1 MSRVVGE
8 HPWTEVYESQ
18 DADSSW
24 STEGTAFRG
33 FYVPGNS
40 LYFCFFF
47 SFCQAI
53 FLHHLEILLLT
64 FTFKSRPVSHFS
76 QPSLPCSLLPALSS
90 GLGAGQLTQSKRPR
104 LCCGFPSSHNR
115 PDLLSL
121 HRPALSADSL
131 SAVFLAGPVHA
142 ALCLLGPLTSPQRAA
157 WTSPQSLLRAH
168 HLIAELS
175 FTVSFP
181 GGSSVH
187 SIAVAFLCTIALCS
201 VSPLGFPEALAM
213 SRSS

>member
-76 QPSLPCSLLPALSS
+76 QPSLPSSLLPALSS

-104 LCCGFPSSHNR
+104 LCCGSQAHTIGLTSWVCTVLPSLQIHC
-115 PDLLSL
+115 LLS
-121 HRPALSADSL
+121 S
-131 SAVFLAGPVHA
+131 
-142 ALCLLGPLTSPQRAA
+142 
-157 WTSPQSLLRAH
+157 
-168 HLIAELS
+168 
-175 FTVSFP
+175 
-181 GGSSVH
+181 
-187 SIAVAFLCTIALCS
+187 
-201 VSPLGFPEALAM
+201 
-213 SRSS
+213 